1 MKRAVVLGYHTMGCV
16 GLRALL
22 DHGFEVVAVFTH
34 ADSPGEEIWWDSL
47 AQLASAHGI
56 PVHLVDE
63 MKSAE
68 ARERVAAYHP
78 DFLFSFYFRSMIA
91 PEILAL
97 AGDGAL
103 NLHGSLLPRYRGR
116 APVNWVLVNGE
127 RETGVSLHYMVAK
140 PDAGDLVDQEAVPIF
155 PQDTAYSLYRR
166 LEGAARTLL
175 DRTLPALAAGTA
187 PRRTLDLPSGSYFGG
202 RRPSDGAID
211 WHWPAS
217 RIYDL
222 VRAVTHPYP
231 GAFSEYDGERFWI
244 WWAEPATVETIGAP
258 GEVLAVDPH
267 GIVVATGDGAL
278 RLLVVQQQGEPE
290 QPAASYALVHAIEPG
305 LSLGERK

>member
-1 MKRAVVLGYHTMGCV
+1 MGCV
-16 GLRALL
+16 GLRALV
-22 DHGFEVVAVFTH
+22 DHGFEVAALFTH
-34 ADSPGEEIWWDSL
+34 ADSPSEEIWWESP
-47 AQLASAHGI
+47 AKLASAHGI
-56 PVHLVDE
+56 PVHIVSE

-68 ARERVAAYHP
+68 ARERIAACRP

-103 NLHGSLLPRYRGR
+103 NLHGSLLPGYRGR

-140 PDAGDLVDQEAVPIF
+140 PDAGDLVDQESVPIF

-166 LEGAARTLL
+166 LERAARVLL
-175 DRTLPALAAGTA
+175 DRALPALVAGSA
-187 PRRTLDLPSGSYFGG
+187 PRRALDLASGSYFGG
-202 RRPSDGAID
+202 RRPSDGVID
-211 WHWPAS
+211 WHWPAL

-231 GAFSEYDGERFWI
+231 GAFTEHDGERLWI
-244 WWAEPATVETIGAP
+244 WWAELASVEGNGAP
-258 GEVLAVDPH
+258 GEVLAVDSH
-267 GIVVATGDGAL
+267 GIVVATGDGSL
-278 RLLVVQQQGEPE
+278 RLLMVQQQGEPE

-305 LSLGERK
+305 MSLGERK